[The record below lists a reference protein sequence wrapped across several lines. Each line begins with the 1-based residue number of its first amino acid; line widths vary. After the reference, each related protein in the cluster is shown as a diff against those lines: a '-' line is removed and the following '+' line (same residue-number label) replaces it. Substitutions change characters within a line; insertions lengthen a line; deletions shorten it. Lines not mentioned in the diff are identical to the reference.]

1 MSKPFEVERHD
12 FVINKMGTLIGELE
26 KSIARVRL
34 LLADAMDRNHELR
47 QELLDTQAKLAN
59 TEARLNHVLEAVA
72 AYEARQ

>member
-1 MSKPFEVERHD
+1 MSKQFEVERHD

-47 QELLDTQAKLAN
+47 QELHYTQAKLAN